1 MDQAAEV
8 ESIRS
13 AVAKHFIVYDVRA
26 SYDSVSMF
34 ITPDKSVLEVQ
45 FEELRKEMAAIG
57 YIPILEYMG
66 GEYQIS
72 VVRKPAAVKRRPWI
86 NLILLVLTAGTTI
99 FAGAYLWAGY
109 TFSDSLITADNLL
122 YGSLFFAL
130 PLLTILGVHELSH
143 YLMSKRYGID
153 ASLPYFIPSI
163 PPLGTFGAFISMR
176 DPMPNKKALVDIG
189 FAGPLGGLL
198 VTIPVA
204 IIGLI
209 LNAQGIPHPGIP
221 PGGQTAIS
229 NSLIYDLISFLI
241 PSPNGVFI
249 HPTAFAAWVGFFVTA
264 INLLPAGQLDG
275 GHIARG
281 LLGEK
286 AMYLSL
292 ATIMVLFVMGIFYY
306 SGWFLFAILIIFLG
320 VRHPAPLNDVSRLDA
335 RRTGVGVVA
344 LLLLV
349 GCFALVPLYE
359 VPVTS
364 TFEIDLVGDNSTTL
378 AAGSMSLFYFNVI
391 NTGSV
396 NITVQ
401 LDVHQ
406 MPANWSAV
414 LYQSNQNASEATSTL
429 IFDIPYGNY
438 STVAMRIAV
447 PSGETAS
454 TKVIVLQGTSIDT
467 DVSRQFTITVS

>member
-1 MDQAAEV
+1 MTV
-8 ESIRS
+8 
-13 AVAKHFIVYDVRA
+13 
-26 SYDSVSMF
+26 
-34 ITPDKSVLEVQ
+34 
-45 FEELRKEMAAIG
+45 
-57 YIPILEYMG
+57 
-66 GEYQIS
+66 
-72 VVRKPAAVKRRPWI
+72 
-86 NLILLVLTAGTTI
+86 
-99 FAGAYLWAGY
+99 
-109 TFSDSLITADNLL
+109 DNFL

-130 PLLTILGVHELSH
+130 PLLAILGVHELSH
-143 YLMSKRYGID
+143 YLMSRRYGID

-229 NSLIYDLISFLI
+229 NPLIYDLMSFLI
-241 PSPNGVFI
+241 PSPEGVFI

-281 LLGEK
+281 LLGDRS
-286 AMYLSL
+286 MYLSI
-292 ATIMVLFVMGIFYY
+292 ATIMALFVMGIFY
-306 SGWFLFAILIIFLG
+306 SGWFLFALLIVFLG
-320 VRHPAPLNDVSRLDA
+320 VKHPAPLNDVSRLDA
-335 RRTGVGVVA
+335 KRVGVGVLA
-344 LLLLV
+344 LVLLV
-349 GCFALVPLYE
+349 GSFVLVPLSE
-359 VPVTS
+359 VPITNS
-364 TFEIDLVGDNSTTL
+364 FEIDLVSENNTTI
-378 AAGSMSLFYFNVI
+378 AAGSMAIFYFNVN
-391 NTGSV
+391 NTGTV

-414 LYQSNQNASEATSTL
+414 IYPPDQDATGATSTL
-429 IFDIPYGNY
+429 IVGVPYGNH
-438 STVAMRIAV
+438 TEVAMRIAV
-447 PSGETAS
+447 PSGEPPS
-454 TKVIVLQGTSIDT
+454 TKVIVLQGTTSDT
-467 DVSRQFTITVS
+467 DVSRQFTITVA

>member
-34 ITPDKSVLEVQ
+34 ITPDKSILETQ
-45 FEELRKEMAAIG
+45 FEELRKEMASIG

-72 VVRKPAAVKRRPWI
+72 VVRKPVAVKRRPWI
-86 NLILLVLTAGTTI
+86 NLILLVITAGTTI
-99 FAGAYLWAGY
+99 FAGAYLWYGY
-109 TFSDSLITADNLL
+109 SFSDSLMTFDNFL

-143 YLMSKRYGID
+143 YAMSKRYGID

-204 IIGLI
+204 IIGLV
-209 LNAQGIPHPGIP
+209 LNAQGIPHPSIP

-229 NSLIYDLISFLI
+229 NPLIYSLMSMLI
-241 PSPNGVFI
+241 PSPDGVFI

-275 GHIARG
+275 GHVARG

-286 AMYLSL
+286 SLYLSI
-292 ATIMVLFVMGIFYY
+292 ATIMVLFVLGISY
-306 SGWFLFAILIIFLG
+306 SGWFLFALLILFLG
-320 VRHPAPLNDVSRLDA
+320 VKHPAPLNDVSRLDV
-335 RRTGVGVVA
+335 RRTGVGVLA

-349 GCFALVPLYE
+349 GCFVLVPLSE
-359 VPVTS
+359 VPVTN
-364 TFEIDLVGDNSTTL
+364 TFEIDMVSENSTTV
-378 AAGSMSLFYFNVI
+378 AAGSMALFYFNVT

-414 LYQSNQNASEATSTL
+414 LYQTTQNASEATSTL
-429 IFDIPYGNY
+429 ILDIPYGNH
-438 STVAMRIAV
+438 SAVAIRVAV
-447 PSGETAS
+447 PSGETPS
-454 TKVIVLQGTSIDT
+454 TKVIVLQGTSTDT
-467 DVSRQFTITVS
+467 EVSRQFTITVA